1 MTVKELKEML
11 ASVSDDTEVTIA
23 DKVYC
28 TLDPICSTESGVWYG
43 RKMLRLNVG
52 VPPNKRVGLLS
63 TYYKLEAGR
72 SIVRNKQ
79 EIGTLTRNEDGLS
92 PSETDTLAN
101 RIVELLNQYGDNL

>member
-1 MTVKELKEML
+1 MTVKELKEIL

-43 RKMLRLNVG
+43 RKMLRLEVG
-52 VPPNKRVGLLS
+52 VIPPDRLGLS
-63 TYYKLEAGR
+63 VNHYTLEPGR

-79 EIGTLTRNEDGLS
+79 EIGTLKRNEDGLT
-92 PSETDTLAN
+92 PCETDTLAN